1 MKNIGVYSLSPAD
14 YLLGNKLDPLLYL
27 YDKLYIKES
36 LKIDL
41 LLPIFKILGYEQEY
55 YAKLKEIE
63 NLEKH
68 GLIDILDEKRL
79 PKVNN
84 DLIQKMLNKAYEISY
99 EVAYNNNE
107 KSIRYFFDL
116 LESQQKIQDL
126 NSRCYSMKLNAI
138 NKNNYTPVLQ
148 NPNNQYLEEHTVKNS
163 AVYSILINKIPT
175 PTEFNYVQLLE
186 LKSDSDFKLKT
197 YRLRN
202 WINEISKENLS
213 IKEIEQKLEYLL
225 EEYTHQFSLHK
236 MKYNISSFESFITL
250 TADTIENLARLKFGA
265 VAKTIF
271 DIQKSDI
278 AFLEAETNFTGREV
292 ALIHKIKNLS

>member
-1 MKNIGVYSLSPAD
+1 MKNIGIYSLSPAD

-27 YDKLYIKES
+27 YDKLFIKEN

-41 LLPIFKILGYEQEY
+41 LLPIIQKLGYEKEY

-63 NLEKH
+63 NLEKY
-68 GLIDILDEKRL
+68 GFIEILDEKKT

-84 DLIQKMLNKAYEISY
+84 DLIQRMLNKAYEISY
-99 EVAYNNNE
+99 EVAYNNKE
-107 KSIRYFFDL
+107 SGIKYFFDL
-116 LESQQKIQDL
+116 IESQEKVQDL
-126 NSRCYSMKLNAI
+126 NSRCYSMKLNTV
-138 NKNNYTPVLQ
+138 NKNIYIPILKE
-148 NPNNQYLEEHTVKNS
+148 PHNQFLDEHTVKNS
-163 AVYSILINKIPT
+163 AVYSILTNKIPT
-175 PTEFNYVQLLE
+175 PTDFNYLQLSE
-186 LKSDSDFKLKT
+186 LKSDPDFKLKS

-202 WINEISKENLS
+202 WINEVSKENLS
-213 IKEIEQKLEYLL
+213 TKEIEQKLEYLL
-225 EEYTHQFSLHK
+225 EEYTQQFLLHK
-236 MKYNISSFESFITL
+236 MKYTLSSFESFITL

-278 AFLEAETNFTGREV
+278 AFLEAETNFAGREV